1 MPKVTFVTDKRTIE
15 IPSGSKITDVVDEHQ
30 ATLPFGCRLGSCGTC
45 RVIIE
50 AGMENLNPRNQTEE
64 ELFENFTSVRDDE
77 RLGCQLI
84 VYGDVR
90 IRC

>member
-1 MPKVTFVTDKRTIE
+1 MPLVTFVTDKLTVDV
-15 IPSGSKITDVVDEHQ
+15 PVGSKVPDIVDGHQ
-30 ATLPFGCRLGSCGTC
+30 ATLPFGCRRGSCGTC

-50 AGMENLNPRNQTEE
+50 AGMENLNPKNQIEE

-84 VYGDVR
+84 VYGDVK
-90 IRC
+90 IRS